1 MKIAAFVKQIPDQA
15 APQALDPDSFRLVR
29 SGKMIIDDSDSYG
42 VEVSLQLA
50 EKLGAEVVVVSMAPG
65 QETSG
70 VRTALAMGAAS
81 AIVVSDDQLAG
92 ADALL
97 TARVLAQAVSRT
109 GADLVVAATE
119 STDGYTGTVPA
130 QVAALLG
137 WPALTFAKELEVD
150 GSTVRIKRQTEDG
163 FDEVEAELPAVVSVT
178 AGSVVPRYPSFKGI
192 MGAKSKPVA
201 LLSLADLGVAAEVG
215 ERVLGVR
222 DAEARAAG
230 EVFED
235 DGTAEERIVAFL
247 DEIKVL

>member
-1 MKIAAFVKQIPDQA
+1 MKIVALVKQIPDQA
-15 APQALDPDSFRLVR
+15 APQALDPDSLRLVR
-29 SGKMIIDDSDSYG
+29 AGKMIIDDSDSYG
-42 VEVSLQLA
+42 VEASLQVA
-50 EKLGAEVVVVSMAPG
+50 EKLAAEVSVVSMAPN
-65 QETSG
+65 QETAG

-97 TARVLAQAVSRT
+97 TARVLAAAVVRT
-109 GADLVVAATE
+109 GAELVVAATE

-137 WPALTFAKELEVD
+137 WPALTFAKEMQVD
-150 GSTVRIKRQTEDG
+150 GGTVRIKRQTEDG
-163 FDEVEAELPAVVSVT
+163 FEEVEAELPAVVSVT

-192 MGAKSKPVA
+192 MGAKNKPVE
-201 LLSLADLGVAAEVG
+201 LLTLGDLGIVAEVG
-215 ERVLGVR
+215 ERVTGVR

-235 DGTAEERIVAFL
+235 DGSAEERIVAFL
-247 DEIKVL
+247 EGIKVL

>member
-1 MKIAAFVKQIPDQA
+1 MKIAALVKQIPDQA

-42 VEVSLQLA
+42 VEASLQVA
-50 EKLGAEVVVVSMAPG
+50 EKLAAEVSVVSMAPN
-65 QETSG
+65 QETAG

-97 TARVLAQAVSRT
+97 TARVLAAAVVRT
-109 GADLVVAATE
+109 GAELVVAATE

-137 WPALTFAKELEVD
+137 WPALTFAKEMQVD
-150 GSTVRIKRQTEDG
+150 GGTVRIKRQTEDG
-163 FDEVEAELPAVVSVT
+163 FEEVEAELPAVVSVT

-192 MGAKSKPVA
+192 MGAKNKPVE
-201 LLSLADLGVAAEVG
+201 LLTLGDLGIAAEVG
-215 ERVLGVR
+215 ERVTGVR

-235 DGTAEERIVAFL
+235 DGSAEERIVAFL
-247 DEIKVL
+247 EGIKVL

>member
-192 MGAKSKPVA
+192 MGAKSKPVE

>member
-50 EKLGAEVVVVSMAPG
+50 EKLVAEVVVVSMAPG

-192 MGAKSKPVA
+192 MGAKSKPVE